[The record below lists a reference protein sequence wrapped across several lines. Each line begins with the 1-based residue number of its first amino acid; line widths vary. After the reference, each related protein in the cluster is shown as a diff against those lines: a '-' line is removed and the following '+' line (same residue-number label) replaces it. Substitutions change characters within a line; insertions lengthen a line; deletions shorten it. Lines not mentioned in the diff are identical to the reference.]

1 MAEKFATIE
10 EAIEDLRAGKVV
22 IVVDDEDREN
32 EGDFIGAAQL
42 ATPEMVNFMAKH
54 GRGLICVALPR
65 ERLEELKIKPMVDD
79 NTSKLGTAFTVS
91 VDYVHGTTTGISAYD
106 RAKTIRALVDPDAK
120 PEDFARP
127 GHIFP
132 LIAVKGG
139 VLRRAGHTEAAVDL
153 ARIAGLYPAGVLCEI
168 MDEDGTMARLPR
180 LMKIA
185 EEFNLKIITIA
196 DLIEYRRRT
205 EKLVERVARAKLP
218 TKWGNFD
225 IVIYRDIL
233 TGEEHIAL
241 VKGEVAGKEN
251 VLVRVHSECF
261 TGDVLG
267 SLRCDC
273 GDQLHAA
280 MRQIEEEGLGVLL
293 YMRQEGR
300 GIGLVEKIKAYHLQD
315 IGFDTVEANCRL
327 GHGADLRNYGI
338 GAQILADLGLSTIR
352 LLTNNPKKVIGLEG
366 YGLKIVEQIPIVA
379 SPTPFNVGYLRAKKE
394 KLGHLIP
401 DEILQSL
408 ENKKDK

>member
-1 MAEKFATIE
+1 
-10 EAIEDLRAGKVV
+10 
-22 IVVDDEDREN
+22 
-32 EGDFIGAAQL
+32 
-42 ATPEMVNFMAKH
+42 
-54 GRGLICVALPR
+54 
-65 ERLEELKIKPMVDD
+65 
-79 NTSKLGTAFTVS
+79 
-91 VDYVHGTTTGISAYD
+91 
-106 RAKTIRALVDPDAK
+106 
-120 PEDFARP
+120 
-127 GHIFP
+127 
-132 LIAVKGG
+132 
-139 VLRRAGHTEAAVDL
+139 
-153 ARIAGLYPAGVLCEI
+153 VLCEI